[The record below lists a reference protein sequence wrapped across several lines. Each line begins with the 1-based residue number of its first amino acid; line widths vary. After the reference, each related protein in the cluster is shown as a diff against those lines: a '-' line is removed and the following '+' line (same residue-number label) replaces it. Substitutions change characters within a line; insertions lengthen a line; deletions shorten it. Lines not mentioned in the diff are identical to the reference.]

1 MDQNTTTLIAAAHN
15 HLTRGTPVDD
25 TTVRALAALIDDDIA
40 ARDALIICALAPTMT
55 LTDALDLAQ
64 HPHTPDN
71 KQRVKETINAIC
83 DGLTPIDATG
93 YRRLMGLAERM
104 RGVCTEYTNLATA
117 LAMWL
122 AWLTDDMDALH
133 EQSTHLDPGQLV
145 PSLAAIAAVGASAG
159 VRSHAVMA

>member
-1 MDQNTTTLIAAAHN
+1 MDQNTIALIVAAHH
-15 HLTRGTPVDD
+15 HLTHGTPVDD

-55 LTDALDLAQ
+55 LTDTLDVAQ
-64 HPHTPDN
+64 HPHTPGN
-71 KQRVKETINAIC
+71 KQQVKETLNAIC

-93 YRRLMGLAERM
+93 YRRLMALAERM
-104 RGVCTEYTNLATA
+104 RGVCAEHANMATA

-122 AWLTDDMDALH
+122 AWLTDDMEALH
-133 EQSTHLDPGQLV
+133 EHTAHLDASQPV
-145 PSLAAIAAVGASAG
+145 PSLAALAAVGASAG

>member
-15 HLTRGTPVDD
+15 HLTHGTPIDD

-40 ARDALIICALAPTMT
+40 ARDALIICALAPAMT
-55 LTDALDLAQ
+55 LTDTLDVAH
-64 HPHTPDN
+64 HPHTPGN
-71 KQRVKETINAIC
+71 KQQVKEMLNAIC

-104 RGVCTEYTNLATA
+104 RALGDEHANMATA

-122 AWLTDDMDALH
+122 AWLIDDMDALH
-133 EQSTHLDPGQLV
+133 EQSTHLDPGQPV
-145 PSLAAIAAVGASAG
+145 PSLAMIAAVGASAG
-159 VRSHAVMA
+159 MRSHAVMA

>member
-1 MDQNTTTLIAAAHN
+1 MDQNTTTLIAATYN
-15 HLTRGTPVDD
+15 HLTHGTPIDD

-55 LTDALDLAQ
+55 LTDTLDLAQ

>member
-1 MDQNTTTLIAAAHN
+1 MDRNTTTLITATYN
-15 HLTRGTPVDD
+15 HLTHGTPVDD

-55 LTDALDLAQ
+55 LTDTLDVAQ
-64 HPHTPDN
+64 HPHTPGN
-71 KQRVKETINAIC
+71 KQQVKETLNAIC

-93 YRRLMGLAERM
+93 YRRLMALAERM
-104 RGVCTEYTNLATA
+104 RGVCAEHANMATA

-145 PSLAAIAAVGASAG
+145 PSLAALAAVGASAG

>member
-1 MDQNTTTLIAAAHN
+1 MDQNTTALIAAAHN
-15 HLTRGTPVDD
+15 HLTHGTPIDD
-25 TTVRALAALIDDDIA
+25 TTVRALAALIDDDIT

-55 LTDALDLAQ
+55 LTDTLDVAQ
-64 HPHTPDN
+64 HPHTPGN
-71 KQRVKETINAIC
+71 KQQVKETLNAIC

-93 YRRLMGLAERM
+93 YRRLMALAERM
-104 RGVCTEYTNLATA
+104 RGVCAEHANMATA

-122 AWLTDDMDALH
+122 AWLIDDMDALH

>member
-1 MDQNTTTLIAAAHN
+1 MDQNTTTLITATYN
-15 HLTRGTPVDD
+15 HLTHGTPIDD

-55 LTDALDLAQ
+55 LTDTLDVAQ
-64 HPHTPDN
+64 HPHTPGN
-71 KQRVKETINAIC
+71 KQQVKETLNAIC

-93 YRRLMGLAERM
+93 YRRLMALAERM
-104 RGVCTEYTNLATA
+104 RGVCTEHANMATA

-159 VRSHAVMA
+159 IRSHAVMA

>member
-1 MDQNTTTLIAAAHN
+1 MDQNTIALIAAAHN
-15 HLTRGTPVDD
+15 HLTHGTPIDD

-55 LTDALDLAQ
+55 LTDTLDVAQ
-64 HPHTPDN
+64 HPHTPGN
-71 KQRVKETINAIC
+71 KQQVKETLNAIC

-93 YRRLMGLAERM
+93 YRRLKGLAERM
-104 RGVCTEYTNLATA
+104 RGVCTEHANMATA

-122 AWLTDDMDALH
+122 AWLIDDMDALH

>member
-1 MDQNTTTLIAAAHN
+1 MDQNTTTLIAATHH
-15 HLTRGTPVDD
+15 HLTHGTPVDD

-55 LTDALDLAQ
+55 LTDTLDLAQ
-64 HPHTPDN
+64 HPHTPGN
-71 KQRVKETINAIC
+71 KQQVKETLNAIC

-104 RGVCTEYTNLATA
+104 RGVCTEHANMATA

>member
-1 MDQNTTTLIAAAHN
+1 MDQNTIALIVAAHH
-15 HLTRGTPVDD
+15 HLTHGTPVDD

-55 LTDALDLAQ
+55 LTDTLDVAQ
-64 HPHTPDN
+64 HPHTPGN
-71 KQRVKETINAIC
+71 KQQVKETLNAIC

-93 YRRLMGLAERM
+93 YRRLMALAERM
-104 RGVCTEYTNLATA
+104 RGVCAEHANMATA

-145 PSLAAIAAVGASAG
+145 PSLAALAAVGASAG
-159 VRSHAVMA
+159 VHSHAVMA

>member
-1 MDQNTTTLIAAAHN
+1 MDQNTIALIVAAHH
-15 HLTRGTPVDD
+15 HLTHGTPVDD

-55 LTDALDLAQ
+55 LTDTLDVAQ
-64 HPHTPDN
+64 HPHTPGN
-71 KQRVKETINAIC
+71 KQQVKETLNAIC

-93 YRRLMGLAERM
+93 YRRLMALAERM
-104 RGVCTEYTNLATA
+104 RGVCAEHANMATA

-145 PSLAAIAAVGASAG
+145 PSLAALAAVGASAG

>member
-1 MDQNTTTLIAAAHN
+1 MDQNTIALIVAAHH
-15 HLTRGTPVDD
+15 HLTHGTPVDD

-55 LTDALDLAQ
+55 LTDTLDVAQ
-64 HPHTPDN
+64 HPHTPGN
-71 KQRVKETINAIC
+71 KQQVKETLNAIC

-93 YRRLMGLAERM
+93 YRRLMALAERM
-104 RGVCTEYTNLATA
+104 RGVCAEHANMATA

>member
-1 MDQNTTTLIAAAHN
+1 MDQNTIALIVAAHH
-15 HLTRGTPVDD
+15 HLTHGTPVDD

-55 LTDALDLAQ
+55 LTDTLDVAQ
-64 HPHTPDN
+64 HPHTPGN
-71 KQRVKETINAIC
+71 KQQVKETLNAIC

-93 YRRLMGLAERM
+93 YRRLMALAERM
-104 RGVCTEYTNLATA
+104 RGVCAEHANMATA

-133 EQSTHLDPGQLV
+133 EQSTHLDPVQLV

>member
-1 MDQNTTTLIAAAHN
+1 MDQNTIALIVAAHH
-15 HLTRGTPVDD
+15 HLTHGTPVDD
-25 TTVRALAALIDDDIA
+25 TTVHALAALIDDDIA

-55 LTDALDLAQ
+55 LTDTLDVAQ
-64 HPHTPDN
+64 HPHTPGN
-71 KQRVKETINAIC
+71 KQQVKETLNAIC

-93 YRRLMGLAERM
+93 YRRLMALAERM
-104 RGVCTEYTNLATA
+104 RGVCAEHANMATA

-145 PSLAAIAAVGASAG
+145 PSLAALAAVGASAG

>member
-1 MDQNTTTLIAAAHN
+1 MDQNTTTLIASTYN
-15 HLTRGTPVDD
+15 HLTHGTPIDD

-40 ARDALIICALAPTMT
+40 ARDALIICALAPTLT
-55 LTDALDLAQ
+55 LTDTLDVAQ
-64 HPHTPDN
+64 HPHTPGN
-71 KQRVKETINAIC
+71 KQQVKEMLNAIC

-93 YRRLMGLAERM
+93 YRRLMALAERM
-104 RGVCTEYTNLATA
+104 RGVCTEHANMATA

-159 VRSHAVMA
+159 IRSHAVMA

>member
-1 MDQNTTTLIAAAHN
+1 MDRNTTTLITATYN
-15 HLTRGTPVDD
+15 HLTHGTPVDD

-55 LTDALDLAQ
+55 LTDTLDVAQ
-64 HPHTPDN
+64 HPHTPGN
-71 KQRVKETINAIC
+71 KQQVKETLNAIC

-93 YRRLMGLAERM
+93 YRRLMALAERM
-104 RGVCTEYTNLATA
+104 RGVCAEHANMATA

-145 PSLAAIAAVGASAG
+145 PSLAALAAVGASAG
-159 VRSHAVMA
+159 MRSHAVMA

>member
-1 MDQNTTTLIAAAHN
+1 MGQNTIALIAAAHH
-15 HLTRGTPVDD
+15 HLTHGTPVDD

-55 LTDALDLAQ
+55 LTDTLDVAQ
-64 HPHTPDN
+64 HPHTPGN
-71 KQRVKETINAIC
+71 KQQVKETLNAIC

-93 YRRLMGLAERM
+93 YRRLMALAERM
-104 RGVCTEYTNLATA
+104 RGVCAEHANMATA

-133 EQSTHLDPGQLV
+133 EQSMHLDPGQLV

-159 VRSHAVMA
+159 MRSHAVMA

>member
-1 MDQNTTTLIAAAHN
+1 MDQNTTTLITATYN
-15 HLTRGTPVDD
+15 HLTHGTPVDD

-55 LTDALDLAQ
+55 LTDTLDVAQ
-64 HPHTPDN
+64 HPHTPGN
-71 KQRVKETINAIC
+71 KQQVKETLNAIC

-93 YRRLMGLAERM
+93 YRRLMALAERM
-104 RGVCTEYTNLATA
+104 RGVCAEHANMATA

>member
-1 MDQNTTTLIAAAHN
+1 MDQNTIALIVAAHN
-15 HLTRGTPVDD
+15 HLTHGTPVDD

-55 LTDALDLAQ
+55 LTDTLDVAQ
-64 HPHTPDN
+64 HPHTPGN
-71 KQRVKETINAIC
+71 KQQVKETLNAIC

-93 YRRLMGLAERM
+93 YRRLMALAERM
-104 RGVCTEYTNLATA
+104 RGVCAEHANMATA

-159 VRSHAVMA
+159 MRSHAVMA